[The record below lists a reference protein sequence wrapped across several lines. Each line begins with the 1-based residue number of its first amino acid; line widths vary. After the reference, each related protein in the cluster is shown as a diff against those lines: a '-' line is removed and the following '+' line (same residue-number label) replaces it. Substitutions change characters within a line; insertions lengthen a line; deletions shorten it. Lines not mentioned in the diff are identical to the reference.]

1 MTMHSPCSEGKMSIS
16 CHLCLCIVSLDI
28 PVSGFMDSKAEC
40 GQEGVP
46 SWASIGNQL
55 FSGK

>member
-1 MTMHSPCSEGKMSIS
+1 
-16 CHLCLCIVSLDI
+16 
-28 PVSGFMDSKAEC
+28 MDSKAEC

-55 FSGK
+55 FSGKELFGGKYCVENSRIASC